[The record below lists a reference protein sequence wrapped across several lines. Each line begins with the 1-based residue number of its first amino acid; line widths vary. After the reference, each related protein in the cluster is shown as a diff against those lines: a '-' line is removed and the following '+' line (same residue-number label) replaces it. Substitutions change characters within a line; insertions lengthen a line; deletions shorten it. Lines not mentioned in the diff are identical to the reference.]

1 MRIYFMTFG
10 CKVNQYE
17 TAAMEGMFAERGYVL
32 SDRPEDSDI
41 CVINTCTVTSESD
54 NKAGQALRR
63 LRRRCPDAVIAV
75 TGCYPQ
81 ALPEAEIMLPEAD
94 IVTGTKDRARLPDLV
109 EDFLEKRTRTVY
121 IPEYG
126 AHDEFEKLSCT
137 AIPGHTRAFLKIQ
150 DGCNRF
156 CSYCMI
162 PYSRGRIRSKA
173 PDDLRSEAEALAAAG
188 YSELVL
194 TGINLAFYGAEFGMS
209 LADAVEIC
217 SRIDGIRRIRLGSLE
232 PEMMTDSVLDRLSA
246 CEKLCPSFHLSLQSG
261 CEKTLTAMN
270 RLYTPEEYFSLSE
283 KLRARFS
290 DCALTT
296 DVMTGFPGETE
307 EDFTESYEFVKKM
320 RFADIHVFPY
330 SVRKGT
336 RAEGMP
342 CQIDGGTKHRR
353 AEKMSELGR
362 QMRRDFLNSQLG
374 KTYPVLF
381 EREKND
387 GFHGGYAPNYTFIK
401 ILTKNSEKSLRNMVF
416 YVTIDKIGDDC
427 CFGHIEEGSCSD
439 ESGLPAEIL

>member
-1 MRIYFMTFG
+1 MYVYFLTFG

-17 TAAMEGMFAERGYVL
+17 TAAMENMFAERGYTL
-32 SDRPEDSDI
+32 ADKPENADV
-41 CVINTCTVTSESD
+41 CVINSCTVTSESD

-63 LRRRCPDAVIAV
+63 LRRLCPHGVIAL

-81 ALPEAEIMLPEAD
+81 AAPEAEKLLPEAD
-94 IVTGTKDRARLPDLV
+94 IVTGTKERSRLPDLV
-109 EDFLEKRTRTVY
+109 EEFLEKRIRTVY

-126 AHDEFEKLSCT
+126 LRDEFEKMSCT

-162 PYSRGRIRSKA
+162 PYSRGRIRSKS
-173 PDDLRSEAEALAAAG
+173 PDDLRTEAEKLARAG

-194 TGINLAFYGAEFGMS
+194 TGINLAFYGVEYGLD

-217 SRIDGIRRIRLGSLE
+217 NSIDGIKRIRLGSLE
-232 PEMMTDSVLDRLSA
+232 PEMMTDNVLDRLAS

-261 CEKTLTAMN
+261 CAKTLKAMN
-270 RLYTPEEYFSLSE
+270 RLYTPEEYFSLAE
-283 KLRARFS
+283 KLRGRFA

-296 DVMTGFPGETE
+296 DVMTGFPGETD
-307 EDFTESYEFVKKM
+307 EDFAQSYDFVKKVG
-320 RFADIHVFPY
+320 FADIHVFPY

-336 RAEGMP
+336 KAEKMP
-342 CQIDGGTKHRR
+342 DQVDGGTKHRR

-362 QMRRDFLNSQLG
+362 EMRRSFLKSQLG

-427 CFGHIEEGSCSD
+427 CYGHISDGICSED
-439 ESGLPAEIL
+439 NGIL